1 MLKMFTTQLG
11 GLFKRIQEKQEFA
24 IEDAARL
31 LAQAPVGDGNI
42 YIFGSKE
49 MAAVAA
55 EATEGAEPL
64 KGAKMLKDAK
74 LPAEFSEADRVLIIS
89 RNADDIESVVFAK
102 ALQEKNLA
110 FVAVSTVNGQDDSS
124 LTEWADV
131 HIDLGLTKGLLPA
144 EDGSRFGLPTSM
156 AALFVYN
163 ALKFTIDEILEE
175 Y

>member
-42 YIFGSKE
+42 YIYGSKE

-64 KGAKMLKDAK
+64 KGAKMLVDAS
-74 LPAEFSEADRVLIIS
+74 LPAEFSEADRVLIVS
-89 RNADDIESVVFAK
+89 RNSDDQDAVEFAK
-102 ALQEKNLA
+102 VLHAKNLS
-110 FVAVSTVNGQDDSS
+110 FVAVSTVNNQTDSS
-124 LTEWADV
+124 LNDLADV